1 MSPLFGALLVTSRIA
16 WVALGFM
23 AQVIFSARFLI
34 QWLASEREGSS
45 VVPVSFWYLSLA
57 GATLLLLY
65 AVHRRDPVF
74 ILGQSAGLFIYVRNL
89 ILIRRHADGLER
101 GDG

>member
-1 MSPLFGALLVTSRIA
+1 MSLLFGALLVPSRIA

-23 AQVIFSARFLI
+23 AQVIFTARFFI
-34 QWLASEREGSS
+34 QWLASERRGSS

-57 GATLLLLY
+57 GAALLLLY

-74 ILGQSAGLFIYVRNL
+74 VLGQSAGLFIYVRNL
-89 ILIRRHADGLER
+89 VLIRRDADGLEGR
-101 GDG
+101 DG